1 VVQFTLEFQKKSYGH
16 LSISLIFWIAVAT
29 LIQERFS
36 KLSLTSNWL
45 SCGLG
50 AALLMG
56 LVAVTV
62 QTQHGRLLGF
72 YPFLSAIGLGL
83 MASGWQ
89 RLGQY
94 RQELTGLFLLG
105 VPKLISQETFNIAPI
120 TAIFSAAVLWLT
132 GFRAELQGI
141 HIALPPNGGVN
152 VVASCSGL
160 NLMLYMFAIAIIFLI
175 LFPTTR
181 SKQILLPILA
191 MGLGFMCNGARV
203 AMLVVLTLG
212 DNRSRFDYWHSEEG
226 ALIFVLISVAL
237 FGLLCWVL
245 LGPMAAKSAES

>member
-1 VVQFTLEFQKKSYGH
+1 MVQFTLEFQKKSYGH

-62 QTQHGRLLGF
+62 QTQNGRLLGF

-120 TAIFSAAVLWLT
+120 TAIFSTAVLWLT